1 MSKTYNLADLRKL
14 NKLDNK
20 AVASV
25 MVTLAMLEVG
35 DKISTQ
41 YGTLIK
47 TAENSFSIKVTNA
60 NVSNLV
66 MELTHEDNSNVYL

>member
-1 MSKTYNLADLRKL
+1 MSKTYNLSDLRKL

-47 TAENSFSIKVTNA
+47 TDANSFSIKVSNA